1 MVNESEDR
9 CLKQTKRLLVLSS
22 TYPRW
27 AEDSEPSFVHDLCR
41 RLGAGMEVTV
51 LCPGAMGAATVENL
65 DGVRVVRYRYAPKR
79 LETLVH
85 QGGIVNNIRAKPWK
99 MFLLPSFLL
108 SQLVT
113 AFWLCFR
120 SRPDVI
126 HAHWIIPQGLVA
138 ALVSVFF
145 RRQIPFVV
153 TSHGTDL
160 WSFKG
165 RVLVHA
171 KAWVCRRASVVTVVS
186 QAMKKE
192 LEEQVGKLNSVVVAP
207 MGVDLE
213 KRFRPSVSKTVSDR
227 QVISVGRLIQSKGV
241 EYLVRALP
249 MVLEKYP
256 DVRVLVVGDG
266 PDRKRLEDIANK
278 LEVADYFEFK
288 GKVSHEN
295 LPSLFH
301 SSAVFVAPSVQEG
314 LGLVCI
320 EALGSGCP
328 VVASDLPAISDI
340 TRTSARINR
349 VPVGNSGAIAEAICE
364 ILSNLDT
371 ERDAARRGHAVLLDT
386 FGWEGV
392 AKTYARILDGARP
405 SSKGAR

>member
-9 CLKQTKRLLVLSS
+9 CLKQPKRLLVLSS

-41 RLGAGMEVTV
+41 RLGAGMDVTV

-99 MFLLPSFLL
+99 IILLPSFLL

-145 RRQIPFVV
+145 RRKIPFVV

-165 RVLVHA
+165 RVLMHA
-171 KAWVCRRASVVTVVS
+171 KAWICRRASVVTVVS

-192 LEEQVGKLNSVVVAP
+192 LEEQVGKLTSVLVAP

-213 KRFRPSVSKTVSDR
+213 NRFKPATSEKIPNR
-227 QVISVGRLIQSKGV
+227 QIICVGRLIESKGV
-241 EYLVRALP
+241 EYLIGAIPQLVD
-249 MVLEKYP
+249 EFP
-256 DVRVLVVGDG
+256 DLHLLVVGDG
-266 PDRKRLEDIANK
+266 PDRYRLSLLAEELGVENYCDF
-278 LEVADYFEFK
+278 V
-288 GKVSHEN
+288 GKVSHRE
-295 LPSLFH
+295 LPGLFH
-301 SSAVFVAPSVQEG
+301 NSSVFVAPFLQEG

-328 VVASDLPAISDI
+328 VVASDIPAVQDI
-340 TRTSARINR
+340 LDSSANIHL
-349 VPVGNSGAIAEAICE
+349 VPVRNSKAIADAVGDVFA
-364 ILSNLDT
+364 NLKS
-371 ERDAARRGHAVLLDT
+371 ELEAARASKHALRAK
-386 FGWEGV
+386 FGWERVSTDYLDVLKRASQSSG
-392 AKTYARILDGARP
+392 AK
-405 SSKGAR
+405 